1 MELRDFA
8 ERVLFGTTIEEKLLL
23 SPKEITDTS
32 PGKKL
37 LHIEQPGRP
46 ENLKMSAPEARSS
59 FPGLKNLE
67 KDHERGKLLHFLANH
82 ELLATELMALVLL
95 KFPDAPKA
103 FRLGVFQTLK
113 EEQAH
118 TLMYMRRMK
127 ECGIEFGSLGLN
139 DYFWRMV
146 SPMQEPL
153 DFVSRLSLTFEQ
165 ANLDFSKHY
174 AGLFRQVGDTSTA
187 NVLEKIYLDEI
198 DHVGHGLKWFKK
210 WKKAE
215 LSDWN
220 AYKTQLNFP
229 LVPAKA
235 KGVAPFNK
243 EGRIA
248 AGLDEDFI
256 KHLQVEEGSRGR
268 TPTILYFNPNAEG
281 YAAANAAEFKGKSF
295 TPKKAEQALQ
305 RDLEVLPLAWARK
318 DDVVLI
324 SQLPSIK
331 HLNYLKNAELPLPE
345 WVSSFDQLK
354 DRKLGKFSPWAWSPD
369 ASKFLQ
375 PYAKISTFSEE
386 NGGWR
391 APLKSEAFAKSLGYN
406 FLKNIQPEEEG
417 FLCESLESV
426 KAAVTQL
433 DSDVLM
439 KAPFSSAGRGH
450 RHYLIEEGW
459 VKPVERWVINTLES
473 QGSIIVEPLLARV
486 FDFSAQYEVLPDRSV
501 KLIGMTRVVNDAG
514 GRYLGTFVHKKWAS
528 GLSSEL
534 TEWLFR
540 EQKVVE
546 LYKYTLI
553 EKLAEL
559 MQSIDYVGPFGIDAL
574 VYKDAGEWR
583 LRSCVEINTRLT
595 MGRVSLELQKKT
607 RAKAGFF
614 QILRL
619 SQLGGSFST
628 WLEEANA
635 AIPAPTAKY
644 GSIALND
651 PELASDFIAIW
662 HARNTW
668 DELNFH

>member
-8 ERVLFGTTIEEKLLL
+8 QRVLFGTTIEEKLLL
-23 SPKEITDTS
+23 SPKEVSDNS

-37 LHIEQPGRP
+37 ISIDQPGRP
-46 ENLKMSAPEARSS
+46 ENLQMSAPETRSS

-67 KDHERGKLLHFLANH
+67 NDHERGKLLHFLANH

-235 KGVAPFNK
+235 KGVAPFNI

-256 KHLQVEEGSRGR
+256 KRLQVEEGSRGR

-281 YAAANAAEFKGKSF
+281 YAAAEASNSKVKSF

-305 RDLEVLPLAWARK
+305 RDLEILPLAWASK
-318 DDVVLI
+318 DDVVLV

-369 ASKFLQ
+369 ASKFLK
-375 PYAKISTFSEE
+375 PYAKISTFTEKSS
-386 NGGWR
+386 GWR
-391 APLKSEAFAKSLGYN
+391 PPLNSDAFAKSLGHQ
-406 FLKNIQPEEEG
+406 FLKSIQPEEKG
-417 FLCESLESV
+417 YLCKCLNSV
-426 KAAVTQL
+426 KDAVKEL
-433 DSDVLM
+433 NSDVLM

-450 RHYLIEEGW
+450 RHYLTNEGW
-459 VKPVERWVINTLES
+459 IKPVERWVINTIET
-473 QGSIIVEPLLARV
+473 QGYIIVEPLLERV
-486 FDFSAQYEVLPDRSV
+486 IDFSAQYEVLPDKSV

-514 GRYLGTFVHKKWAS
+514 GRYLGTFVHKKWTS

-534 TEWLFR
+534 NEWLFR
-540 EQKVVE
+540 EQKVVD

-553 EKLAEL
+553 EKLTEL
-559 MQSIDYVGPFGIDAL
+559 MESIDYVGPFGIDAF
-574 VYKDAGEWR
+574 VYNDNGSWK
-583 LRSCVEINTRLT
+583 LRTCVEINTRFT
-595 MGRVSLELQKKT
+595 MGRVSLDLQKKT

-614 QILRL
+614 QLLRL
-619 SQLGGSFST
+619 SHLDQPFSS
-628 WLEEANA
+628 WLAEVNTS
-635 AIPAPTAKY
+635 IPSPTAKY
-644 GSIALND
+644 GSVALND
-651 PELASDFIAIW
+651 PEHASDFIAIW
-662 HARNTW
+662 HARNSW
-668 DELNFH
+668 NELNFH